1 LKPKTHNL
9 SLQGIT
15 GILFGVI
22 SLLFVVLVNTLI
34 NHFTSSGG
42 ATSVLPI
49 TFFEILI
56 LLSFVLFVL
65 ISYLAIIFTN
75 KRRRKKSNLKGWESN
90 AKKIRLIFFVQ
101 FVVLISASYVCIE
114 LGILKLIVPIILL
127 LYGVSCIIANH
138 YTNGYSKILGFFFA
152 LQSMLALFFPE
163 VQFLLL
169 GVAFGGF
176 HIIYAILN
184 TKNSLNS

>member
-1 LKPKTHNL
+1 MKSKTHNL

-15 GILFGVI
+15 GILFGII

-34 NHFTSSGG
+34 SHFTSSGG
-42 ATSVLPI
+42 VTSVFPI

-56 LLSFVLFVL
+56 LLSVVLFVL
-65 ISYLAIIFTN
+65 ITYLIIVFVN

-90 AKKIRLIFFVQ
+90 AKKIRLIFFIQ
-101 FVVLISASYVCIE
+101 FILLFSASYVCIQ
-114 LGILKLIVPIILL
+114 LGVLKLIAPLILL

-176 HIIYAILN
+176 HIIYAIQN
-184 TKNSLNS
+184 TKNNLNS